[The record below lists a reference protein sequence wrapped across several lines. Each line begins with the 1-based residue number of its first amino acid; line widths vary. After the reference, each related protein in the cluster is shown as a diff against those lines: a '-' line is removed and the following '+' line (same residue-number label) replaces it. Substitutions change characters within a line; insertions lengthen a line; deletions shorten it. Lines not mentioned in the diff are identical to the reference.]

1 MHVHHIIV
9 HARYPRKSEEGIQYP
24 GPVVKRCLGTTMFV
38 LGTET
43 GPLKEQQM
51 LFPAEPFLQPLI
63 ANSLRGER
71 IFVYNSNGFP
81 ALKMV
86 SQSSVVTDSISE
98 LRNLR

>member
-1 MHVHHIIV
+1 MS
-9 HARYPRKSEEGIQYP
+9 A
-24 GPVVKRCLGTTMFV
+24 
-38 LGTET
+38 LGTEI

-51 LFPAEPFLQPLI
+51 LFLAEPFLQPLK
-63 ANSLRGER
+63 ANSLRGENR